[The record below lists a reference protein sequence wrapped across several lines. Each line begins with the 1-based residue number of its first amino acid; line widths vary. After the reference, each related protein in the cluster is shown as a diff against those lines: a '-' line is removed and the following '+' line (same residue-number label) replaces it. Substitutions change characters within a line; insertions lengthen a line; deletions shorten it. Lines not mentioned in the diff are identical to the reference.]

1 MKALLRLNYYMIG
14 GYKIVLAVAT
24 ILFFVLLFPLSRR
37 WDASFTVILSLN
49 FGAAIGFTPVGIE
62 KAESVSRWRSYAKTL
77 PYTREQFVDAKYLF
91 SLLSAAAAALL
102 GAVMLPLLML
112 RNPEA
117 VSALTYA
124 PSATEFSLMNAALAA
139 AIVLYAAAIHYPS
152 YFRRTGGI
160 VLFAVGFSAF
170 IFGFGVIFFPKYMM
184 SMSYMMSLSRGER
197 EPLTPFVRC
206 MPYLLLAGSA
216 AGCLLSWLYS
226 RKTYCRRK
234 RRRAA

>member
-14 GYKIVLAVAT
+14 GNKIVLAVAA
-24 ILFFVLLFPLSRR
+24 ILFFFLLLPISRR
-37 WDASFTVILSLN
+37 GDASFTVILSLN

-62 KAESVSRWRSYAKTL
+62 KAESVSRWRSYVKTL

-91 SLLSAAAAALL
+91 SLISAAAAALL
-102 GAVMLPLLML
+102 GAVMLPLMML

-117 VSALTYA
+117 ASALTYA
-124 PSATEFSLMNAALAA
+124 PSAAEFSLMNAALAA

-152 YFRRTGGI
+152 YFRRPGGI
-160 VLFAVGFSAF
+160 VLFAVGFSGL
-170 IFGFGVIFFPKYMM
+170 IFGFGFIFFPKYMM
-184 SMSYMMSLSRGER
+184 ALNRCEL
-197 EPLTPFVRC
+197 EPLTPFMRC
-206 MPYLLLAGSA
+206 LPYLLFAVSA
-216 AGCLLSWLYS
+216 VCDLLSWLYT

>member
-14 GYKIVLAVAT
+14 GYKIVLAVAA
-24 ILFFVLLFPLSRR
+24 ILFFVLLLPLSRR
-37 WDASFTVILSLN
+37 WDVSFSVILSLN
-49 FGAAIGFTPVGIE
+49 FGAAIGFTPIGIE
-62 KAESVSRWRSYAKTL
+62 KAESVCRWRSYAKTL
-77 PYTREQFVDAKYLF
+77 PYTREQLVDAKYLF

-124 PSATEFSLMNAALAA
+124 PSAAELSFMNAALAA

-170 IFGFGVIFFPKYMM
+170 IFAFAIFFAKYMM
-184 SMSYMMSLSRGER
+184 ALDRCKWA
-197 EPLTPFVRC
+197 PLTSSMHLV
-206 MPYLLLAGSA
+206 PYLLLAGSA
-216 AGCLLSWLYS
+216 VCCLLSWLYT